1 MNDIKHEV
9 IGDYNL
15 YNEPLWP
22 SYIIERVH
30 NEDNDQPQEQI
41 TPWTRLP
48 LASKDMKKV
57 S

>member
-15 YNEPLWP
+15 YNELLWP

-30 NEDNDQPQEQI
+30 NEDNDKPQEQI